1 MSNNV
6 INLLQISNTGI
17 FFKTGM
23 LYNNV
28 GCRCIWKLLE
38 QQKGKVLVDGAITLA
53 ITSIK
58 NESKTLTDK
67 SFLDLKN
74 RTWIKSML
82 WEMYEYFKTNSTNDI
97 DGACSKNE
105 FLLLDVTL
113 SFLPFL
119 FCRCFTPH
127 LFWSVWKKCI
137 IQV

>member
-1 MSNNV
+1 MSL
-6 INLLQISNTGI
+6 IYYRFQIPAF

-58 NESKTLTDK
+58 NESKTLTDR

-74 RTWIKSML
+74 RT
-82 WEMYEYFKTNSTNDI
+82 
-97 DGACSKNE
+97 
-105 FLLLDVTL
+105 
-113 SFLPFL
+113 
-119 FCRCFTPH
+119 
-127 LFWSVWKKCI
+127 
-137 IQV
+137 